1 MTDAPDRKS
10 SVHRS
15 HKAPESV
22 RNLLERLGFK
32 RPKNPFSESR
42 SPESSIDSSEDK

>member
-1 MTDAPDRKS
+1 MTDAPDREI

-32 RPKNPFSESR
+32 GPENPLGDFEPKNSAT
-42 SPESSIDSSEDK
+42 DSEDE

>member
-1 MTDAPDRKS
+1 MTDASDREA

-32 RPKNPFSESR
+32 RPENPLSEPE
-42 SPESSIDSSEDK
+42 SPESSLDTPENE

>member
-1 MTDAPDRKS
+1 MTDISDRDPD
-10 SVHRS
+10 VHRS

-32 RPKNPFSESR
+32 PPQNPFDESQD
-42 SPESSIDSSEDK
+42 E